1 MHETPPSPDLLRAAL
16 AEPFPV
22 PAAAAFAF
30 ARAGLPMSA
39 DDLHTVAAAYEHGEP
54 WRGPWDD
61 DVKSDPW
68 GLARLLDVD
77 SVATLTD
84 AAPPAFDRDALAM
97 VRRRLTAHCATGS
110 ERRST
115 KFSDPGA
122 AAPIHL
128 IQLLHRRGPAAADG
142 VPEIVAAYELASG
155 VAAGALAAIG
165 PAALSAVPALHD
177 RAARG
182 DIRAAHAIWRL
193 TGDAAPLLG
202 AVTTYGSRR
211 RRGLAWDFRLAAEAG
226 QDLAPLVP
234 QLRAWSADP
243 TIADAAD
250 RVALAEMLWRATDDP
265 VEALPTVSDVLD
277 GNPARRRRGRPPRR
291 VPATRRHRPRPRPV
305 APAHRR
311 QPMEQAGRGAAL
323 WRLGTPVQDLVTP
336 ILTAI
341 AQSDQPDAMTLLV
354 DMHAV
359 AAVPDLVAL
368 AERDERVVRNGTTTN
383 YGSDMSW
390 RDALRDER

>member
-193 TGDAAPLLG
+193 TGDAALCSAPSPPTVRG
-202 AVTTYGSRR
+202 AVA
-211 RRGLAWDFRLAAEAG
+211 AWPG
-226 QDLAPLVP
+226 TSG
-234 QLRAWSADP
+234 W
-243 TIADAAD
+243 
-250 RVALAEMLWRATDDP
+250 
-265 VEALPTVSDVLD
+265 
-277 GNPARRRRGRPPRR
+277 PPRR
-291 VPATRRHRPRPRPV
+291 GKTWRHWYRSCAPGRPTRRSPTPRT
-305 APAHRR
+305 
-311 QPMEQAGRGAAL
+311 G
-323 WRLGTPVQDLVTP
+323 
-336 ILTAI
+336 
-341 AQSDQPDAMTLLV
+341 
-354 DMHAV
+354 
-359 AAVPDLVAL
+359 
-368 AERDERVVRNGTTTN
+368 
-383 YGSDMSW
+383 
-390 RDALRDER
+390 